1 MAIPNQAAR
10 PIERQRINPWKWQE
24 VDGFAQAVEIRFG
37 QRVLYCSGQASVD
50 PDGKPLHIDDMRA
63 QINQALDNLET
74 VLAQAGYKPADMVRL
89 NIYTTDVDLCL
100 KHFDVF
106 VTRLYQAGCHY
117 SCSLFGVA
125 RLAWAETMVEIE
137 ATAVA

>member
-1 MAIPNQAAR
+1 MH
-10 PIERQRINPWKWQE
+10 
-24 VDGFAQAVEIRFG
+24 VG
-37 QRVLYCSGQASVD
+37 
-50 PDGKPLHIDDMRA
+50 DMSA
-63 QINQALDNLET
+63 QINLALDNLET
-74 VLAQAGYKPADMVRL
+74 VITKSGFNLTDIVRL

-106 VTRLYQAGCHY
+106 VTRLFQAGCRY

-125 RLAWAETMVEIE
+125 RLAWPETMIEIE